1 MFKDVMKKYKEIKPI
16 GRINDL
22 ETVIADSFSVKPEN
36 AHESLYGLMGKVCIL
51 KSSASKNQTLMY
63 LPAM

>member
-36 AHESLYGLMGKVCIL
+36 AHESLYGLMGKVL
-51 KSSASKNQTLMY
+51 ESSASKNQPLMY
-63 LPAM
+63 LPVM